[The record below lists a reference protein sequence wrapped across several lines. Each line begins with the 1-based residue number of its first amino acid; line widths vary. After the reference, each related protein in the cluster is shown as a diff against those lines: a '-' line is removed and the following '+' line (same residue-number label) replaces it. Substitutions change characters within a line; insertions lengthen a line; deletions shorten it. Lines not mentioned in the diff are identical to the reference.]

1 MTKIRQWFTD
11 RPYAVA
17 GFIFLGLAIIGVR
30 LLGWWQDELK
40 LLLLLYVLAI
50 LGIRLD
56 EISRKLGTLESA
68 AAPDIPET
76 GTILDKLDEIAHSLK
91 VLNHRLAK
99 LTAVRQV
106 TTRPPAVKKNPQQK
120 LPTENSAPDN

>member
-1 MTKIRQWFTD
+1 MTKIRQWMTD

-30 LLGWWQDELK
+30 VLGWWQDELK
-40 LLLLLYVLAI
+40 LLLLIYVLVV

-68 AAPDIPET
+68 VSPDAPET
-76 GTILDKLDEIAHSLK
+76 GTILAKLDEIAHSLK
-91 VLNHRLAK
+91 VLNHHLAK
-99 LTAVRQV
+99 LTKTRRSSV
-106 TTRPPAVKKNPQQK
+106 RPPAATKNPQQK
-120 LPTENSAPDN
+120 LPTENNDPKP